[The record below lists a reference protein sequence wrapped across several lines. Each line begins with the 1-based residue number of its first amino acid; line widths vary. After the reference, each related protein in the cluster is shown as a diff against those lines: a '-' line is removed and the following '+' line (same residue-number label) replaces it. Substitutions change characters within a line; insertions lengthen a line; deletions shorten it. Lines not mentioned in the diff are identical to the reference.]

1 MANNTLCVLKDRES
15 PDLSRELEQQE
26 DLSSWQLDLEGI
38 QLVERGQLLAEKLA
52 QSSRRDR
59 CVPMHYFECQCE
71 FLSLSLDALLNVFST
86 RAGLLD
92 GVCDSRVDLEELHAQ
107 AERSR

>member
-1 MANNTLCVLKDRES
+1 MSLLRMANNTLCVLKDRES
-15 PDLSRELEQQE
+15 PDLSREMEQLE

-59 CVPMHYFECQCE
+59 CAPMHHFERQCE
-71 FLSLSLDALLNVFST
+71 FLS
-86 RAGLLD
+86 
-92 GVCDSRVDLEELHAQ
+92 
-107 AERSR
+107 